1 MWWRQIISNRMGV
14 SWQAGLP
21 RFFSKFTPYIV
32 KVGILEFLNGISKG
46 LRPMWL
52 SLKLR

>member
-1 MWWRQIISNRMGV
+1 MGV

-21 RFFSKFTPYIV
+21 RFFSKSTPYIV

-46 LRPMWL
+46 VETHVA
-52 SLKLR
+52 KLETEIGDF